1 MADSTHDSDR
11 IMASAKS
18 SLTHQRAGGRRVGAK
33 SIGKGSAKIKRKHL
47 TGKLLRLAM
56 ALAVIVI
63 ASMAFGAFVSALGF
77 EGLFVTVLLMIVA
90 AFIFM
95 RYPRM
100 KMPRREDLARGN
112 LKQTVNR
119 TELWL
124 ESQRAALP
132 APAVDLVERIGSQL
146 DGLGVQL
153 TGLDENTPAA
163 VEVRKLVGEHLPQIV
178 ASYTAIPAHL
188 RAEARAGG
196 IPDRQLVE
204 GLERISGEIDV
215 VTRQLAEGALDE
227 LATRSRYLDYRY
239 GGPDVPLGVV
249 SAQDAALPPP
259 GAEDVALPRPDQGE
273 TGSGVPLNLDPLQ
286 SDPLNPEKDPLRT
299 RRKG

>member
-18 SLTHQRAGGRRVGAK
+18 SLTHQRAGGRRAGGG
-33 SIGKGSAKIKRKHL
+33 SIGKGSARIKREHL

-56 ALAVIVI
+56 ALAAIVV
-63 ASMAFGAFVSALGF
+63 ASMGFGLFVSALGF

-90 AFIFM
+90 AFFFL

-100 KMPRREDLARGN
+100 KMPKREELTRGN
-112 LKQTVNR
+112 LKQTVAR

-124 ESQRAALP
+124 ESQRPALP
-132 APAVDLVERIGSQL
+132 APAVNLVEQIGSQL

-153 TGLDENTPAA
+153 TGLNENTPAA
-163 VEVRKLVGEHLPQIV
+163 VEVRKLVGEHLPQMV

-196 IPDRQLVE
+196 TPDRQLVD
-204 GLERISGEIDV
+204 GLQRISGEIDV

-239 GGPDVPLGVV
+239 GGPDMPLGEV
-249 SAQDAALPPP
+249 SPPDTALPPP
-259 GAEDVALPRPDQGE
+259 SASDTALPEADGD
-273 TGSGVPLNLDPLQ
+273 SGVPLNFDKSPLP
-286 SDPLNPEKDPLRT
+286 SRSKS
-299 RRKG
+299 

>member
-11 IMASAKS
+11 ILASAKS
-18 SLTHQRAGGRRVGAK
+18 SLTHQRAGGRRVAGK
-33 SIGKGSAKIKRKHL
+33 SIGKGSARLKREHL
-47 TGKLLRLAM
+47 TGKLLRVAM
-56 ALAVIVI
+56 ALSAIVV
-63 ASMAFGAFVSALGF
+63 AAMGFGLFVSALGF
-77 EGLFVTVLLMIVA
+77 EGLFITVLLMVVT
-90 AFIFM
+90 AFLLL

-100 KMPRREDLARGN
+100 KMPKREELTRGS

-132 APAVDLVERIGSQL
+132 APAVTLVDRIGGQL

-163 VEVRKLVGEHLPQIV
+163 VEVRKLVGEHLPKMV

-188 RAEARAGG
+188 RGEARAGAT
-196 IPDRQLVE
+196 PDGQLVD
-204 GLERISGEIDV
+204 GLQRISGEIDV

-239 GGPDVPLGVV
+239 GGPEGPLAQA
-249 SAQDAALPPP
+249 SAPDAALPPP
-259 GAEDVALPRPDQGE
+259 EAEDVALPTPDGSRPEGD
-273 TGSGVPLNLDPLQ
+273 SGVPLNFEKSPLP
-286 SDPLNPEKDPLRT
+286 SRSKN
-299 RRKG
+299 